1 MAYMVDSL
9 LKVAAAGGSLVIGD
23 GYMVDNVIKIAQTM
37 KGNGGHLTI
46 KSQKYMVENM
56 IKISRS
62 APGQVTFDLS

>member
-9 LKVAAAGGSLVIGD
+9 LKVAAAGGSLVIGE
-23 GYMVDNVIKIAQTM
+23 GYMVDSVIQIAQTL

-46 KSQKYMVENM
+46 KSQKYMVDSM
-56 IKISRS
+56 IKICRA

>member
-23 GYMVDNVIKIAQTM
+23 GYMVDNVIKIAQAM

-46 KSQKYMVENM
+46 KSQQYMVDNM
-56 IKISRS
+56 VKICRS
-62 APGQVTFDLS
+62 APGQVTFDIS